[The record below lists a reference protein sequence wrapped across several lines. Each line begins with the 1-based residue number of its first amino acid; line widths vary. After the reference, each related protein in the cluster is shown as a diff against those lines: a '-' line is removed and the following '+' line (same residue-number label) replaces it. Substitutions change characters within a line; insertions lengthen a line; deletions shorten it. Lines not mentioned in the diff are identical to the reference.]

1 MRDILYDAAV
11 TYDKFKNT
19 FYNIILGR
27 KGKSYTIKL
36 HFPADAFFHLSGLQH
51 LKDLTF
57 PSTNKER
64 IYKEI
69 LKRKITID
77 DIKKSVFYEKWFIEE
92 RLNNFTYLEDL
103 LDSNTVRYLINQK
116 QYMRYSDIKADY
128 LCERAILTDIFYLF
142 IVKEMNLRD
151 SNICKG
157 CSLLKKHNTDYT
169 NGTAKT
175 TTLLIE
181 KINNGST
188 SVIYK
193 NPSFKQI

>member
-1 MRDILYDAAV
+1 M
-11 TYDKFKNT
+11 
-19 FYNIILGR
+19 
-27 KGKSYTIKL
+27 
-36 HFPADAFFHLSGLQH
+36 QH

-116 QYMRYSDIKADY
+116 QYMSYSDIKADY
-128 LCERAILTDIFYLF
+128 LCERTILTDIFYLF
-142 IVKEMNLRD
+142 IVKENNAID
-151 SNICKG
+151 SNVCKG
-157 CSLLKKHNTDYT
+157 CSFLRKHRTDYT

-181 KINNGST
+181 KNSNGYT

-193 NPSFKQI
+193 NPYFKQI